1 MGRMQQATSPWMP
14 WFLGSASVLAIVV
27 GLLARRRSPVDSSL
41 GIVDGGGASS
51 APPTPAPVTPAAPD
65 SAKQLVR
72 IEGYGGRWLRL
83 RGDAAAALAQ
93 LQQEARAAGFA
104 APLFLPVSGYR
115 TRAEQEDLWAH
126 AVARHGADKASL
138 YVAHPGSSAHETG
151 RAADL
156 WLGLPID
163 SDNQEALLK
172 TAAFQWLQA
181 NAERLGWYNYEREA
195 WHWEAFKK
203 HDPTGA
209 TYRAEIAQ
217 GAKEGWLR

>member
-1 MGRMQQATSPWMP
+1 MQHASSPWLTFTP
-14 WFLGSASVLAIVV
+14 WLFGGLSLLALGLV
-27 GLLARRRSPVDSSL
+27 ARRRSSLFAPIDPDL
-41 GIVDGGGASS
+41 GIVGGSGTA
-51 APPTPAPVTPAAPD
+51 APPDP
-65 SAKQLVR
+65 AKQLVR
-72 IEGYGGRWLRL
+72 VEGYGGRWVRL
-83 RGDAAAALAQ
+83 RGDAAAALAH

-115 TRAEQEDLWAH
+115 TRAEQEDLWTH
-126 AVARHGADKASL
+126 AVARHGADKASR

-172 TAAFQWLQA
+172 TAAFQWLKA
-181 NAERLGWYNYEREA
+181 NGERLGWYNYEAEA

>member
-1 MGRMQQATSPWMP
+1 MQHAPSPWLTLTP
-14 WFLGSASVLAIVV
+14 WLFGGLSLLAL
-27 GLLARRRSPVDSSL
+27 GLLARRRSSPFAPIDPDL
-41 GIVDGGGASS
+41 GIVNGGGGTS
-51 APPTPAPVTPAAPD
+51 PPPPD
-65 SAKQLVR
+65 PAKQLVR
-72 IEGYGGRWLRL
+72 VEGYGGRWVRL
-83 RGDAAAALAQ
+83 RGDVAAALAR

-104 APLFLPVSGYR
+104 APLFLPVSDYR
-115 TRAEQEDLWAH
+115 TRAEQEDLWTH
-126 AVARHGADKASL
+126 AVARHGADKASR

-172 TAAFQWLQA
+172 TAAFQWLKA
-181 NAERLGWYNYEREA
+181 NGERLGWYNYEAEA